1 MSRRL
6 ISSIVFGLFA
16 SLIVTNTGLA
26 DEFQKYYHQT
36 GPLAGSLKSA
46 EPLPVYDANSGH
58 LWNRLFAALYTRPR
72 FLPEK
77 DGQPAITRLE
87 GGDVIEFLAWGKT
100 KYWSEK
106 SAFKKLIPL
115 LDEFLAKDGSKLTS
129 DNVKRAIFQHDLWA
143 TYDHL
148 VHQNILRT
156 GTLETRKRREVLC
169 KKLANCLQQLAL
181 SSAEIQ
187 KLPDTFA
194 LAVKSGAFVP
204 EHNLD
209 AERNYLPYGL
219 LTKPDE
225 WVETDFYQ
233 PNLHEDLSDR
243 FVTLHTRSF
252 LGRSYFRI
260 FYRFPEGR
268 QQLESYLKDL
278 DASGVNWKQS
288 AQNGFISL
296 NKDAPALPVGTE
308 VVLLHL
314 MMTLDDQLRPVPTTI
329 VEAMQFRVFLNIDG
343 SDKPDT
349 NTGVGINVLDYR
361 MKRHLMFDNFKAGG
375 LEREPEE
382 LPQYRVA
389 ISGPNSPDW
398 GFDGRKVLF
407 QQCVDCHMSRK
418 LDRLGV
424 RSVVSIVHMGGFN
437 AGAQLGIAHTLKP
450 SEKEL
455 RGKRVAKWKSRH
467 ESYRRLLEHLG
478 R

>member
-1 MSRRL
+1 
-6 ISSIVFGLFA
+6 
-16 SLIVTNTGLA
+16 
-26 DEFQKYYHQT
+26 
-36 GPLAGSLKSA
+36 
-46 EPLPVYDANSGH
+46 
-58 LWNRLFAALYTRPR
+58 
-72 FLPEK
+72 
-77 DGQPAITRLE
+77 
-87 GGDVIEFLAWGKT
+87 VIEFLAWGKT

-296 NKDAPALPVGTE
+296 NK
-308 VVLLHL
+308 
-314 MMTLDDQLRPVPTTI
+314 
-329 VEAMQFRVFLNIDG
+329 VFLNIDG